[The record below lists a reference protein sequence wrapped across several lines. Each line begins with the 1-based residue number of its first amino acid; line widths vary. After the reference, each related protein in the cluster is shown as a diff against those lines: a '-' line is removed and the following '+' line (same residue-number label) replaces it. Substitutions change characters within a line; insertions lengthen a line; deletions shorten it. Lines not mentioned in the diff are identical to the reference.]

1 MKFEPF
7 TRFPAVKR
15 DLSLLVPASMT
26 YGDVRQ
32 AVVGAGGPLLESVD
46 LFDIYRGKGVSE
58 GFGAYGIRLKFRSAK
73 GSLKGKVVDV
83 AIEGIL
89 RGLRDSLGIEARI

>member
-1 MKFEPF
+1 
-7 TRFPAVKR
+7 
-15 DLSLLVPASMT
+15 
-26 YGDVRQ
+26 
-32 AVVGAGGPLLESVD
+32 
-46 LFDIYRGKGVSE
+46 
-58 GFGAYGIRLKFRSAK
+58 LKFRSAK